1 MKKLFFAG
9 AFALAALTSC
19 QNSESQISSPEQKGS
34 VFQSKAAAR
43 GGEELPPLSKEEEK
57 AVIDEAIETLRLDRE
72 AELKG
77 GSGDANRAAMILCH
91 TSYQQMSGHACVYN
105 SSGYLVSVTW
115 GLDVGNPSYNGG
127 DSLPSE
133 PHIIYHGTVVPR
145 CNC

>member
-1 MKKLFFAG
+1 M
-9 AFALAALTSC
+9 LATLTSC
-19 QNSESQISSPEQKGS
+19 NNSESQISSPEQKGAI
-34 VFQSKAAAR
+34 FQSKAAAR
-43 GGEELPPLSKEEEK
+43 GEELPPLSKEEEK

-77 GSGDANRAAMILCH
+77 GTGDADRKALILCH
-91 TSYQQMSGHACVYN
+91 TSYQSMSGHACVYN

-115 GLDVGNPSYNGG
+115 GLDVGNPTYNGN

-133 PHIIYHGTVVPR
+133 PHIIYHGSVVPR